1 MYVIMG
7 VKTPALLRAVLG
19 SGSLLSLARTEESV
33 RTVVV
38 SVSKGS
44 AQGLP

>member
-1 MYVIMG
+1 MIIG

-19 SGSLLSLARTEESV
+19 RGSLLSLARTDESV

-38 SVSKGS
+38 SASKGS